1 MLRDDLISLLGWR
14 LGDRDDMRERAIA
27 EMQYA
32 QEYQLEANIWL
43 PWFLEVDAA
52 GLTATADAQYMD
64 LPVDFLRE
72 IEGHFPEIVSDG
84 QTIRLVKAD
93 KTTAAIW
100 ETGTGTPT
108 YYSLV
113 GTRMMFFP
121 TPDQNYSVAWR
132 YYGKSTPIHS
142 TNDPTPWLVHAGDLV
157 LALVGQAIAG
167 KHIRDVKVAGEFA
180 NDAVFAWA
188 RLDGAN
194 MERREVNLERAMG
207 MRP

>member
-43 PWFLEVDAA
+43 PWFLEVDSV
-52 GLTATADAQYMD
+52 GLAATAGVQYMD

-72 IEGHFPEIVSDG
+72 IEGHFPAVITGG
-84 QTIRLVKAD
+84 QTIRLIKAD
-93 KTTAAIW
+93 KTTAGIW
-100 ETGTGTPT
+100 EPGTGIPK
-108 YYSLV
+108 YYSIT
-113 GTRMMFFP
+113 GDRMNFFP
-121 TPDQNYSVAWR
+121 TPDQNYSIEWR

-142 TNDPTPWLVHAGDLV
+142 TNEPTPWLVHAGDLV

-167 KHIRDVKVAGEFA
+167 KHVRDTKIAGEFA
-180 NDAVFAWA
+180 NDAVLAWA

-194 MERREVNLERAMG
+194 LERREVNLERAMG